1 HDAIPIFEKS
11 IQHHVADLSNYRDII
26 KQHDFRKKV
35 ILDHLDYEGIS
46 ITKLDAV
53 CARGGLVR
61 PIEGGTY
68 LINEAMLE
76 DLRSETYGKHVSN
89 LGGLIAYEIACGLNI
104 SAYIV
109 DPLVVEEF
117 DDNARYNS
125 VPDMPRK
132 SIFHVLT
139 QKYVARQ
146 AADGQNKTYDD
157 LSLILAYK
165 GEGITIGIHHRGKLV
180 DVN

>member
-1 HDAIPIFEKS
+1 EKS
-11 IQHHVADLSNYRDII
+11 IQHHVADLSNYHDII
-26 KQHDFRKKV
+26 KQHGFRKKV

-46 ITKLDAV
+46 ITKLNAV

-104 SAYIV
+104 SAYIFDSVVV
-109 DPLVVEEF
+109 DELDVFVRFFVVLEMF
-117 DDNARYNS
+117 
-125 VPDMPRK
+125 
-132 SIFHVLT
+132 
-139 QKYVARQ
+139 
-146 AADGQNKTYDD
+146 
-157 LSLILAYK
+157 
-165 GEGITIGIHHRGKLV
+165 
-180 DVN
+180 